1 LGEEKSNSSAKRE
14 NQFSHVE
21 DGASDERG
29 DCIDCFWY
37 VSSSTEGIPSSTMNI
52 FQWNNIIKE
61 VSRCRVSIHE
71 TDIHGPNIGN

>member
-1 LGEEKSNSSAKRE
+1 VKKNQTAVPRERTSFHMWRMEPVMREEIALTV
-14 NQFSHVE
+14 F
-21 DGASDERG
+21 
-29 DCIDCFWY
+29 
-37 VSSSTEGIPSSTMNI
+37 GIPSSTMNI